1 MPGARQGHPE
11 WLQFVPYGMRRLLNW
26 IKEEY
31 GNPPIYVTDNG
42 VGTSVAETDD
52 GSRIDYLKTYIN
64 EALKG
69 VLLELY

>member
-1 MPGARQGHPE
+1 
-11 WLQFVPYGMRRLLNW
+11 MRRLLNW

-31 GNPPIYVTDNG
+31 GNPPIYITENG

-52 GSRIDYLKTYIN
+52 QGRIDYLKTYID

-69 VLLELY
+69 MRI